1 MQHKEATEMK
11 EYDSTKD
18 QLPSVADMLKDV
30 NEYTL
35 SAERHSM
42 DDYEILKREINN
54 FLWMHAPETAT
65 LKELDEL
72 ACEILEKIE
81 ALKNKPAIPAVPEII
96 AKGKF
101 GANFGT
107 DALYV
112 DFEGRY
118 EEMQEVDKFLKGL
131 KR

>member
-1 MQHKEATEMK
+1 MQRKEATEMK

-18 QLPSVADMLKDV
+18 QLPSVADMVKDV
-30 NEYTL
+30 DECN
-35 SAERHSM
+35 SSVEREIM

-54 FLWMHAPETAT
+54 FLWMHAPEAAT

-101 GANFGT
+101 DTNFGS

-112 DFEGRY
+112 DFMGSY
-118 EEMQEVDKFLKGL
+118 EEMQEVAKFLKGL